1 MPSVIKLRPWQ
12 VRKYMALKGLQTKT
26 ALADAMGIDRATVQR
41 VLSGDALPGT
51 TFIAAALDAFPEL
64 AFEDLFDLV
73 APNAD
78 EPETEADPTELEHA
92 HEVPA

>member
-1 MPSVIKLRPWQ
+1 MPSVIKLRCWQ

-41 VLSGDALPGT
+41 VLNGDALPGT
-51 TFIAAALDAFPEL
+51 IFIAAALDAFPEL

-73 APNAD
+73 APDVDSAATD
-78 EPETEADPTELEHA
+78 VTDDTGIE